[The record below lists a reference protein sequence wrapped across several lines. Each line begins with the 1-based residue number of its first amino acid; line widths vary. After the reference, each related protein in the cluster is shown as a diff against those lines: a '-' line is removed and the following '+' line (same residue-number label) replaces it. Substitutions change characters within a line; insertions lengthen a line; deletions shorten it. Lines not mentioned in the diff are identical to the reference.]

1 MLNASELTDK
11 SGFANSNGGSIN
23 SGNKSHSNL
32 KTIGKAVLR
41 SFGTAV
47 ATIILG
53 VVSSLVYA
61 KWVDVN
67 QTDPLKFSN
76 AIGKIVLHGL
86 QANHDETVNTLR
98 GMIDNI
104 KGVDSDAIKQI
115 LQEDRQF
122 MMQDISK
129 ILSEYRKDINGNTK
143 MISYETQQHI
153 EDAVKEAVFAYHQQI
168 ENKIKEALL
177 AEHQQNMNLENLEK
191 IRTFLLKHKGATI
204 QIINEFL
211 PKYKE
216 EVKNIFNG
224 ISSESEVQIK

>member
-1 MLNASELTDK
+1 M
-11 SGFANSNGGSIN
+11 SNESRFN
-23 SGNKSHSNL
+23 SNL
-32 KTIGKAVLR
+32 KKLGKAVLK

-98 GMIDNI
+98 GMMDNI
-104 KGVDSDAIKQI
+104 KGVDSGAIKQI

-122 MMQDISK
+122 MVQSISK
-129 ILSEYRKDINGNTK
+129 ILSEYRDDINGNTK

-153 EDAVKEAVFAYHQQI
+153 EDAVKESMFAYHQQI

-191 IRTFLLKHKGATI
+191 IRTFLLKHKEATI

-216 EVKNIFNG
+216 EAKNMFNG
-224 ISSESEVQIK
+224 ISSELEIQVK